1 MSRFTFTIKID
12 LPEDIDHSKM
22 SKEVDKF
29 FTNTVMKIQRE
40 FVEAR
45 SVPELELL
53 YLAQKAKDS
62 PFSALVK
69 KELIKEY
76 KLELSDA
83 KKELVTIGQFILS
96 FLSMVDTKQELSTI
110 KNEILIQH
118 FKGKKLESLAD
129 LYHDLFDEGG
139 FDERPELVIDLMTG
153 IIIEKLD
160 GTTSIETLNKFL
172 SADAQN
178 DKLENFVQEKFRIIR
193 K

>member
-53 YLAQKAKDS
+53 YLAQKVKDS
-62 PFSALVK
+62 PFASLVK

-76 KLELSDA
+76 KLELSNA
-83 KKELVTIGQFILS
+83 KKELATIRQFILS
-96 FLSMVDTKQELSTI
+96 FLSMVDTKQELSVI
-110 KNEILIQH
+110 KNEILTQH

-129 LYHDLFDEGG
+129 SYHNLFD
-139 FDERPELVIDLMTG
+139 
-153 IIIEKLD
+153 
-160 GTTSIETLNKFL
+160 
-172 SADAQN
+172 
-178 DKLENFVQEKFRIIR
+178 
-193 K
+193 